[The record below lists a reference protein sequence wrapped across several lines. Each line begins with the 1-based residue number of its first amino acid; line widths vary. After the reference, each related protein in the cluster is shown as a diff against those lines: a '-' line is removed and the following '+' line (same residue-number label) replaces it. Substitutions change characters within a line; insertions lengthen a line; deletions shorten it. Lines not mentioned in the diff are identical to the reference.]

1 VKEYS
6 LYLFD
11 LDGVL
16 YRGKEVIPGAVV
28 TLANLRRKQK
38 TLRFLTNNSSHTRE
52 ECAEKLRK
60 LGFDVDVREIYTSA
74 YGTAKFLS
82 GKSAWII
89 GESGM
94 KKELLRGGVH
104 IVEKRDEKADWVAV
118 GICWT
123 FHYDQLDEAQARIRE
138 GSRFLATNLDATYPD
153 EGGRI
158 RPGAGAIV
166 AAVATAAGKKPEVVI
181 GKPETTLIDMIL
193 EETKAALE
201 ETLLVGDRLDTDI
214 VCAKRVGIDSAL
226 VLTGVTSQEPAP
238 EDTKPTYVL
247 RSVAELSSNHP

>member
-1 VKEYS
+1 MKEYS

-16 YRGKEVIPGAVV
+16 YRGKEVIPGAVE
-28 TLANLRRKQK
+28 TLANLRKKGK
-38 TLRFLTNNSSHTRE
+38 TLRFLTNNSSYSRE
-52 ECAEKLRK
+52 DCAEKLRK
-60 LGFDVDVREIYTSA
+60 FGFDVDAREIYSSA

-82 GKSAWII
+82 GQSAWII
-89 GESGM
+89 GEPGM
-94 KKELLRGGVH
+94 KKELLQGGVE
-104 IVEKRDEKADWVAV
+104 IVENRNEKADWVVV

-166 AAVATAAGKKPEVVI
+166 AAVATAAGKKPDVVI
-181 GKPETTLIDMIL
+181 GKPETMLIEMIL
-193 EETKAALE
+193 EETGEAREKI
-201 ETLLVGDRLDTDI
+201 LLIGDRLDTDV

-226 VLTGVTSQEPAP
+226 VLTGVTSQEPAVEEP
-238 EDTKPTYVL
+238 KPTYVL
-247 RSVAELSSNHP
+247 RSVAELT